1 MTKNVPVTRFG
12 DNGSTTCVEAR
23 PRRRNPTHH
32 DLAGSP
38 QTMPPLT
45 TSRLPGLISHVLA
58 PTILATVL
66 LALTPLRFPEV
77 PWGQALLATTFTT
90 LIPWAALIWARG
102 RGTVSDVHVT
112 RREQRWPLLLVAL
125 ASILAG
131 LVLMLVMRAEPVMI
145 REVLLILAGLLATG
159 AVTLVWKIS
168 IHVAVAAF
176 VFLHAF
182 ADQPYGPYL
191 AVAMVAVVSWARVRL
206 SHHTSSQVFAG
217 ALVGALVGML
227 GLLPVVR

>member
-1 MTKNVPVTRFG
+1 
-12 DNGSTTCVEAR
+12 
-23 PRRRNPTHH
+23 
-32 DLAGSP
+32 
-38 QTMPPLT
+38 MPPLT
-45 TSRLPGLISHVLA
+45 TSRLPRLISHVLA
-58 PTILATVL
+58 PTILTTVL

-102 RGTVSDVHVT
+102 RGKVTDAHVT

-131 LVLMLVMRAEPVMI
+131 LVLMFVTRAEPVMI

-191 AVAMVAVVSWARVRL
+191 AVAMVAVVSWARVQL

-227 GLLPVVR
+227 GLLPVLG